1 MIKAVLTTIL
11 IMASPGFLESIT
23 ASAQN
28 YKSQTSSSDFT
39 NHKLS
44 GDKRMLYGFNKRHSE
59 PALKLPSIVKTNN
72 DEMTHHF

>member
-11 IMASPGFLESIT
+11 IMASPGFFESIT

-28 YKSQTSSSDFT
+28 NKSQTLSSDYS

-44 GDKRMLYGFNKRHSE
+44 GDKRMLYGYNKRASE
-59 PALKLPSIVKTNN
+59 P
-72 DEMTHHF
+72 